1 MSTTSTTTTPTP
13 GAVASARSLED
24 LLIWVNG
31 KLVPRAQATVNV
43 FDHGVLYGDGVFEG
57 IRVYNGKI
65 FEAEAHVQ
73 RLYESAKAIR
83 LQIPHAPQVWIDA
96 IYATAKANGF
106 HDCYVRAVVTRGA
119 GPLGI
124 SPVKCVEPVCY
135 VICELLDLY
144 PRELY
149 DKGMAVIVCSVT
161 RNHPNALSPRI
172 KSLNY
177 LNNILGKLEAID
189 AGVPDAI
196 MLNTEGH
203 VAEATAANLFLVR
216 NGTLFTP
223 SLECGVLEGV
233 TRNVI
238 LRLARQLG
246 IPTQERVVPRFDL
259 YIAEE
264 CFLTGTGAE
273 VMPVTQIDKRP
284 VGSGKVGP
292 VTLRLLEAFHKLAR
306 GG

>member
-1 MSTTSTTTTPTP
+1 MSSPTAAPPTP
-13 GAVASARSLED
+13 SPSSSPAKPAQ
-24 LLIWVNG
+24 LLVWVDG
-31 KLVPRAQATVNV
+31 RLVPKAEAVVNV
-43 FDHGVLYGDGVFEG
+43 FDHGLLYGDGVFEG
-57 IRVYNGKI
+57 IRIYNGRI
-65 FEAEAHVQ
+65 FEAEAHID

-83 LQIPHAPQVWIDA
+83 LQIPIPPQAWVEA
-96 IYATAKANGF
+96 IYETARANGF
-106 HDCYVRAVVTRGA
+106 HECYIRAVVTRGA

-124 SPVKCVEPVCY
+124 SPVKCARPVCI
-135 VICELLDLY
+135 VICDNLELY
-144 PRELY
+144 PKELY
-149 DKGMAVIVCSVT
+149 DKGMSVITSSVT

-196 MLNTEGH
+196 MLNPEGH
-203 VAEATAANLFLVR
+203 VSEATAANLFLVR
-216 NGTLFTP
+216 KGVLHTP

-238 LRLARQLG
+238 LRLARELK
-246 IPTQERVVPRFDL
+246 IPTQERVIPRFDL
-259 YIAEE
+259 YVADE

-284 VGSGKVGP
+284 VGDGKVGGM
-292 VTLRLLEAFHKLAR
+292 TRRLLEAFHKLAR